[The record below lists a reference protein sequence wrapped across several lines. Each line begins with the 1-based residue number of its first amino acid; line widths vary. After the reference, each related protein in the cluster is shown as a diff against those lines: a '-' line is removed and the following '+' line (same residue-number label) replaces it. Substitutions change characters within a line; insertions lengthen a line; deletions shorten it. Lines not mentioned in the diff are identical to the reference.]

1 MLPQCASLWP
11 QNSLSKYGV
20 SPGDQQGTGEA
31 GGKKR
36 DARPLTATEMIEQRE
51 KKEDGDDDDGRFVRV
66 PPLYFLPSFPFE
78 FVPSDTTMKK

>member
-1 MLPQCASLWP
+1 M
-11 QNSLSKYGV
+11 
-20 SPGDQQGTGEA
+20 SPGDQRGTGEA
-31 GGKKR
+31 GRRDGGKKR

-51 KKEDGDDDDGRFVRV
+51 KKEDGDDGRFVRV